1 MFVYTHP
8 TYTDKA
14 TSAPD
19 ATDFYLSTNG
29 KVNEK
34 NATTAYYTVSF
45 ERLLASLMDGTTA
58 ENYKWSIKVT
68 SKGSED
74 TDAVKLKSAVIKNG
88 EGQVITTVKF
98 DGEAEKV
105 QKSTN
110 TYVFQLSDAPVTK
123 AILAGDYSFK
133 NVGAGKYLAADGSMK
148 FKVDGTAKNALNLK
162 VQYQSEEKS
171 YLLWRIEKGVNK
183 EPTMAIDVN
192 PKEVVT
198 TGATLQ
204 FNAQSKERATTQN
217 WKLSHNSDGTV
228 TFYITT
234 EKGTN
239 YALAVVND
247 VVCIKKAT
255 ELTDDMKWTFTPT
268 ATTQVTSSVSVSGK
282 TLVVEAS
289 VASKVTAAKIV
300 VVDTVTGEVVTTQDA
315 TVENKAVTA
324 TVTLPETTAAGLYL
338 VKVLNAEDS
347 TAAASFTFV
356 AIA

>member
-1 MFVYTHP
+1 
-8 TYTDKA
+8 
-14 TSAPD
+14 
-19 ATDFYLSTNG
+19 
-29 KVNEK
+29 
-34 NATTAYYTVSF
+34 
-45 ERLLASLMDGTTA
+45 
-58 ENYKWSIKVT
+58 
-68 SKGSED
+68 
-74 TDAVKLKSAVIKNG
+74 
-88 EGQVITTVKF
+88 VITTVKF

-315 TVENKAVTA
+315 TAENKAVTA